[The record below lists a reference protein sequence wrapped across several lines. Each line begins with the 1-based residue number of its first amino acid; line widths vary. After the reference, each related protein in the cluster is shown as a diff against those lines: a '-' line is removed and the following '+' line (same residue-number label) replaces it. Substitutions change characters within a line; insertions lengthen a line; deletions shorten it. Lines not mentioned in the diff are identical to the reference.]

1 MESTMQRLTQ
11 LFFILMIILVS
22 SANASFHPLLDS
34 DLNDLSVYAN
44 GTITMADGVITHG
57 NMQALT
63 TITLAANGHVGG
75 NIEAGTTATLS
86 DNVYVDGYIEATTTA
101 TLGADVKVIGKVQ
114 TGTTATFGAKVY
126 VEGNIEAGSTV
137 TLEQNA
143 EVKGNVVA
151 GSTVTIAAGSHIHQ
165 NVDAGTT
172 ATIAANVI
180 IDGGPAT
187 SNSSKAPPPAPVVTS
202 KKNQITT
209 VQAELKALVTDG
221 ELDWD
226 DFGDNDESLVA
237 GVYNSV
243 NYLTI
248 AAGKTLTLNGNGMDG
263 SWVFNIANN
272 LSFGINSKV
281 VLLNVTDNS
290 SILWNVLGENTSG
303 LTSLGAGAEV
313 RGHILSKGTI
323 DGGAIS
329 LVTGIGDSCGG
340 VFSATST
347 VTFAASSIIGHQGC
361 GAVDVPEP
369 ATIWL
374 LGLGIFMIMNRRQ
387 V

>member
-1 MESTMQRLTQ
+1 MQRLTH
-11 LFFILMIILVS
+11 LLFILTIILVS

-63 TITLAANGHVGG
+63 TITLAANGQVGG
-75 NIEAGTTATLS
+75 NIEAGSTATLS
-86 DNVYVDGYIEATTTA
+86 DNVIVNGYIEASTTA
-101 TLGADVKVIGKVQ
+101 TLGANVNVIGKVQ
-114 TGTTATFGAKVY
+114 TGTTATFGAGVY

-143 EVKGNVVA
+143 EVMGNVVA
-151 GSTVTIAAGSHIHQ
+151 GTTVTIAAGSHIYQ
-165 NVDAGTT
+165 DVDAGTT
-172 ATIAANVI
+172 ATIADDVD
-180 IDGGPAT
+180 IDGDLT
-187 SNSSKAPPPAPVVTS
+187 SSSSKAPPPAPVVTS
-202 KKNQITT
+202 KENQITT

-248 AAGKTLTLNGNGMDG
+248 AAGKTLTLDGNGMDG

-290 SILWNVLGENTSG
+290 SILWNVLGESTAG

-313 RGHILSKGTI
+313 RGHILSKGAI

-374 LGLGIFMIMNRRQ
+374 LGLGLFMIVNRKQR
-387 V
+387 

>member
-1 MESTMQRLTQ
+1 MQRLTH

-22 SANASFHPLLDS
+22 SANASFYPLLDS
-34 DLNDLSVYAN
+34 DFNDLSVYAN

-63 TITLAANGHVGG
+63 TITLAANGQVDG
-75 NIEAGTTATLS
+75 NIEAGSTATLS
-86 DNVYVDGYIEATTTA
+86 GNVYVAGYIEASTTA
-101 TLGADVKVIGKVQ
+101 TLGADVNVIGKVQ
-114 TGTTATFGAKVY
+114 TGTTATFGANVY
-126 VEGNIEAGSTV
+126 VEGNIEAGSTVTLEQNAEVKGNIEAGSTV

-151 GSTVTIAAGSHIHQ
+151 GSTVTIAA
-165 NVDAGTT
+165 
-172 ATIAANVI
+172 NVI
-180 IDGGPAT
+180 IDSGPAT
-187 SNSSKAPPPAPVVTS
+187 SNSSKAPRPALVVTS
-202 KKNQITT
+202 KENQITT
-209 VQAELKALVTDG
+209 VQAELKALVTDE
-221 ELDWD
+221 ELNSAN
-226 DFGDNDESLVA
+226 FGLSDESLVA

-248 AAGKTLTLNGNGMDG
+248 PAGKTLTLNGNGMDG

-290 SILWNVLGENTSG
+290 SILWNVLGESTAG

-313 RGHILSKGTI
+313 RGHILSKGAI
-323 DGGAIS
+323 DGGAIF
-329 LVTGIGDSCGG
+329 LVTGIGESCGG

-347 VTFAASSIIGHQGC
+347 VTFAASSIIGNQGC

-374 LGLGIFMIMNRRQ
+374 LGLGIFMIVNRKQ
-387 V
+387 G

>member
-1 MESTMQRLTQ
+1 MQRLTH

-22 SANASFHPLLDS
+22 SANASFYPLLDS
-34 DLNDLSVYAN
+34 DFNDLSVYAN

-63 TITLAANGHVGG
+63 TITLAANGQVDG
-75 NIEAGTTATLS
+75 NIEAGSTATLS
-86 DNVYVDGYIEATTTA
+86 GNVYTA
-101 TLGADVKVIGKVQ
+101 TLGADVNVIGKVQ
-114 TGTTATFGAKVY
+114 TGTTATFGANVY

-151 GSTVTIAAGSHIHQ
+151 GSTVTIAA
-165 NVDAGTT
+165 
-172 ATIAANVI
+172 NVI
-180 IDGGPAT
+180 IDSGPAT
-187 SNSSKAPPPAPVVTS
+187 SNSSKAPRPALVVTS
-202 KKNQITT
+202 KENQITT
-209 VQAELKALVTDG
+209 VQAELKALVTDE
-221 ELDWD
+221 ELNSAN
-226 DFGDNDESLVA
+226 FGLSDESLVA

-248 AAGKTLTLNGNGMDG
+248 PAGKTLTLNGNGMDG

-290 SILWNVLGENTSG
+290 SILWNVLGESTAG

-313 RGHILSKGTI
+313 RGHILSKGAI
-323 DGGAIS
+323 DGGAIF
-329 LVTGIGDSCGG
+329 LVTGIGESCGG

-347 VTFAASSIIGHQGC
+347 VTFAASSIIGNQGC

-374 LGLGIFMIMNRRQ
+374 LGLGIFMIVNRKQ
-387 V
+387 G